1 MRSKYDVDVRT
12 VAARHGGG
20 GHKNAA
26 GFKVKGPLPAVR
38 DGILKELADAIA
50 VGVQSRP

>member
-1 MRSKYDVDVRT
+1 VDVRT

-26 GFKVKGPLPAVR
+26 GFKVKGPLSSVKA
-38 DGILKELADAIA
+38 GILQELDAAIA
-50 VGVQSRP
+50 HGVQSRP